1 MRKLI
6 CSIFFLI
13 GTLSVLMA
21 QNDPKAQVILDE
33 MSKKYKEMPSFKAK
47 FSYTLENPTSK
58 INETAEGE
66 IVVKGGKFYLK
77 LPQQEIYNNGTTVW
91 TYMKESN
98 EVTVSAYEPDEDDI
112 NPTKIFTLYKKG
124 YKYILLAEQ
133 PTEGGK
139 TVDVI
144 DMEPTDHKGQFYK
157 IRLIIN
163 KKDKSIKKW
172 IMFEK
177 NGSKYTYVIKSF
189 VPDAGIDDNFF
200 NFDKSKYKGVDVQ
213 DIR

>member
-1 MRKLI
+1 MKKLV
-6 CSIFFLI
+6 CSVFFLI
-13 GTLSVLMA
+13 GALSGLLA

-33 MSKKYKEMPSFKAK
+33 MSKKYKEMPAFRAK
-47 FSYTLENPTSK
+47 FSYTLENPASK

-66 IVVKGGKFYLK
+66 IVVKGAKFYLK

-112 NPTKIFTLYKKG
+112 NPTKIYTLYKKG

-133 PTEGGK
+133 PAEGGK
-139 TVDVI
+139 LVDVI
-144 DMEPTDHKGQFYK
+144 DMEPTDKKGQFFK

-163 KKDKSIKKW
+163 KKDKTIKSWK
-172 IMFEK
+172 MFEK
-177 NGSKYTYVIKSF
+177 NGNKYTYVIKSF
-189 VPDAGIDDNFF
+189 TPDATIDDNFF
-200 NFDKSKYKGVDVQ
+200 SFDKSKYKGVDVQ